1 MKICFLD
8 AFSGLSGDMTV
19 GALIDAGADATALF
33 EMLGA
38 LGTDAQFSVEKTKR
52 RGIEASKFR
61 VTGGE
66 GKAHRH
72 LSHIVKIIEAAALP
86 ARAAERAKQIFEQ
99 LGAAEAKVHGVPVE
113 KVHFHEVGAVDSI
126 CDIVGACI
134 ALELLGID
142 ALYCS
147 AVNVGSGTV
156 STEHGIMPVP
166 APATA
171 ELLIGHPVYSRGPAM
186 ELTTPTGAAIAAT
199 LATAFGPMPPMSIV
213 ATGYGAGDKDF
224 AEHANVLRALI
235 GETTY
240 AAESTTI
247 SVLEANIDDST
258 PEVLGYAME
267 RLLAAGAL
275 DVTIQPVLM
284 KKNRAGQ
291 LLRVLSTPA
300 LQEVMATILFAE
312 TSTLGL
318 RIYQAERRVKARR
331 ISEVETEYGRVRI
344 KISEDGSFAP
354 EYEDC
359 RKLAEERSVPLR
371 RVMEAASFA
380 YLKTTR

>member
-1 MKICFLD
+1 MRICYLD

-33 EMLGA
+33 EILGA
-38 LGTDAQFSVEKTKR
+38 LGTGAQFSVDKTKR

-61 VTGGE
+61 VTAGD

-72 LSHIVKIIEAAALP
+72 LSHILKMIEAAALP
-86 ARAAERAKQIFEQ
+86 QRAGERARQIFER

-126 CDIVGACI
+126 CDIVGACV
-134 ALELLGID
+134 ALELLAVE

-171 ELLIGHPVYSRGPAM
+171 ELLIGRPVYSRGPAV

-199 LATAFGPMPPMSIV
+199 LATAFGPMPPMLIV

-235 GETTY
+235 GETTN

-247 SVLEANIDDST
+247 SVIEANIDDST

-267 RLLAAGAL
+267 RLMAAGAL

-300 LQEVMATILFAE
+300 LQEAMAAILFAE
-312 TSTLGL
+312 TSTFGL
-318 RIYQAERRVKARR
+318 RIYPAERRVKARR
-331 ISEVETEYGRVRI
+331 ISEVETDYGRVRI

-359 RKLAEERSVPLR
+359 RKLAEERAIPLR

>member
-1 MKICFLD
+1 MRICYLD

-19 GALIDAGADATALF
+19 GALIDAGADAPALF

-38 LGTDAQFSVEKTKR
+38 LGTGAQFSVEKTKR

-61 VTGGE
+61 VTAGE

-72 LSHIVKIIEAAALP
+72 LSHIVKIIDAAAIP
-86 ARAAERAKQIFEQ
+86 PRAVERAKQIFER
-99 LGAAEAKVHGVPVE
+99 LGAAEARVHGVPIE

-126 CDIVGACI
+126 CDIVGACV
-134 ALELLGID
+134 ALELLAVE

-156 STEHGIMPVP
+156 NTEHGVMPVP

-171 ELLIGHPVYSRGPAM
+171 ELFIGRPVYSRGPAM
-186 ELTTPTGAAIAAT
+186 ELTTPTGAAIAVT
-199 LATAFGPMPPMSIV
+199 LAAAFGPMPPMSIV

-235 GETTY
+235 GETTN

-284 KKNRAGQ
+284 KKNRSGQ

-300 LQEVMATILFAE
+300 VQEAMATLLFAE

-331 ISEVETEYGRVRI
+331 ISEVETEHGRVRI

-359 RKLAEERSVPLR
+359 RKLAEERNIPLR
-371 RVMEAASFA
+371 RVMEAAGFA

>member
-1 MKICFLD
+1 M
-8 AFSGLSGDMTV
+8 
-19 GALIDAGADATALF
+19 
-33 EMLGA
+33 
-38 LGTDAQFSVEKTKR
+38 
-52 RGIEASKFR
+52 
-61 VTGGE
+61 
-66 GKAHRH
+66 
-72 LSHIVKIIEAAALP
+72 
-86 ARAAERAKQIFEQ
+86 
-99 LGAAEAKVHGVPVE
+99 PVE

-126 CDIVGACI
+126 CDMVGACI
-134 ALELLGID
+134 ALELLAVE

-156 STEHGIMPVP
+156 NTEHGVMPVP

-186 ELTTPTGAAIAAT
+186 ELTTPTGAAIATT
-199 LATAFGPMPPMSIV
+199 LATAFGPMPPMSVV

-235 GETTY
+235 GETTN

-291 LLRVLSTPA
+291 LLRVLSRPA
-300 LQEVMATILFAE
+300 LQETLAAILFAE

-331 ISEVETEYGRVRI
+331 ISEVETEHGRVRI

>member
-1 MKICFLD
+1 MRICYLD

-38 LGTDAQFSVEKTKR
+38 LGTGAQFSVEKTKR
-52 RGIEASKFR
+52 RGIGASKFR
-61 VTGGE
+61 VTTGE

-72 LSHIVKIIEAAALP
+72 LSHIVKMIEAAPIP
-86 ARAAERAKQIFEQ
+86 ARAGERAKQIFER

-113 KVHFHEVGAVDSI
+113 NVHFHEVGAVDSI

-134 ALELLGID
+134 ALELLAVE

-156 STEHGIMPVP
+156 NTEHGVMPVP

-186 ELTTPTGAAIAAT
+186 ELTTPTGAAIATT
-199 LATAFGPMPPMSIV
+199 LATAFGPMSPMSIV

-235 GETTY
+235 GETTN

-275 DVTIQPVLM
+275 DVTIQPMLM

-291 LLRVLSTPA
+291 LLRALSTPA
-300 LQEVMATILFAE
+300 LQEAMAAILFAE

-331 ISEVETEYGRVRI
+331 ISEVETEHGRVRI

>member
-1 MKICFLD
+1 MRICYLD
-8 AFSGLSGDMTV
+8 AFSGLSEDMTV

-33 EMLGA
+33 EILGA
-38 LGTDAQFSVEKTKR
+38 LGTGAQFSVDKTKR

-61 VTGGE
+61 VTAGE

-72 LSHIVKIIEAAALP
+72 LSHILKMIDSAALH
-86 ARAAERAKQIFEQ
+86 ARAGERARQIFER

-126 CDIVGACI
+126 CDVVGACI
-134 ALELLGID
+134 ALELLGIE

-171 ELLIGHPVYSRGPAM
+171 ELLIGRPVYSRGPAV
-186 ELTTPTGAAIAAT
+186 ELTTPTGAAIATT
-199 LATAFGPMPPMSIV
+199 LATAFGPMPPMSVV

-235 GETTY
+235 GDTTN

-247 SVLEANIDDST
+247 SVIEANIDDST

-300 LQEVMATILFAE
+300 LQEAMAAILFAE
-312 TSTLGL
+312 TSTFGL
-318 RIYQAERRVKARR
+318 RIYPAERRVKARR
-331 ISEVETEYGRVRI
+331 ISEVETDYGRVRI
-344 KISEDGSFAP
+344 KISEDGSSAP

-359 RKLAEERSVPLR
+359 RKLAEERSIPLR

>member
-1 MKICFLD
+1 MRICYLD
-8 AFSGLSGDMTV
+8 TFSGLSGDMTV

-38 LGTDAQFSVEKTKR
+38 LGTSAQFSVDKTKR

-61 VTGGE
+61 VTAGD

-72 LSHIVKIIEAAALP
+72 LSHILKMIEAAALP
-86 ARAAERAKQIFEQ
+86 QRAGERARQIFER

-126 CDIVGACI
+126 CDIVGACV
-134 ALELLGID
+134 ALELLAVE

-171 ELLIGHPVYSRGPAM
+171 ELLIGRPVYSRGPAV

-199 LATAFGPMPPMSIV
+199 LATAFGPMPPMLIV

-235 GETTY
+235 GETTN

-247 SVLEANIDDST
+247 SVIEANIDDST

-267 RLLAAGAL
+267 RLMAAGAL

-300 LQEVMATILFAE
+300 LQEAMAAILFAE
-312 TSTLGL
+312 TSTFGL
-318 RIYQAERRVKARR
+318 RIYPAERRVKARR
-331 ISEVETEYGRVRI
+331 ISEVETDYGRVRI

-359 RKLAEERSVPLR
+359 RKLAEERAIPLR